1 MLLDTLEEM
10 TAARTL
16 YRSLGFRDIAPY
28 YRNPSSGIV
37 YMELGLGKP

>member
-16 YRSLGFRDIAPY
+16 YRSLGFHEIAPY
-28 YRNPSSGIV
+28 YRNPSERIV
-37 YMELGLGKP
+37 YMELLLE